1 MLRDLTP
8 DNALIFRI
16 THVRNVP
23 WILANGLHSRT
34 SGRIDPDFVTIGR
47 PDIIAMRDGRAVPIP
62 PYGTLSDYIPFYFTP
77 KSPMM
82 YNIVTGWGGI
92 PRQSSSDI
100 AIMVSS
106 LRGLADS
113 GITALYTDRHA
124 YLRTARFFS
133 SLDHLHAISWG
144 PLQRHDFSR
153 DVDDPEKKEKYQAEA
168 LVHRHLLI
176 EHLSEIACY
185 SDEGRVFLEESRD
198 ELDLQLTITV
208 RRRWYF

>member
-1 MLRDLTP
+1 M
-8 DNALIFRI
+8 
-16 THVRNVP
+16 
-23 WILANGLHSRT
+23 
-34 SGRIDPDFVTIGR
+34 TIGSR
-47 PDIIAMRDGRAVPIP
+47 DIIAMRDRRAVPIP

-82 YNIVTGWGGI
+82 YNIVTGWGGV
-92 PRQSSSDI
+92 PQRSSSDI

-106 LRGLADS
+106 LRGLAES

-124 YLRTARFFS
+124 YLRPARFFS
-133 SLDHLHAISWG
+133 SLDHLDAISWG

-168 LVHRHLLI
+168 LVHRNLAI

-185 SDEGRVFLEESRD
+185 SDERRVFLEESRD
-198 ELDLQLTITV
+198 ELGLELTISV